1 MGKQND
7 KNCVQPLSSK
17 SSKMDKKNNASNT
30 KGNTK
35 GNSKGIVK
43 GNSTTPN
50 NVSLSDSLNNL
61 SPPPDVLT
69 TIVESCSRLEKELKS
84 TKKKINNLDKKY
96 KDVAMKHDEMLE
108 QIDYLT
114 ESIDIEMEEGEEEI
128 VSNIQQLLVQGNI
141 KSIISPQQVMNDL
154 LLEKNYKK
162 RRFNQEQKLCEQYLE
177 STAIKTPP
185 IADLQYFIDLPLDEK
200 KVIIDKEKELLLLQE
215 NKIPARFQIL
225 NSSLPSKIKQTII
238 DKINSSTNMMSSDS
252 TKLTNWVNGLLEIKW
267 DTYASLPVNF
277 NSKPS
282 DISNFLEN
290 TYYQL
295 DNVVYGQEKTK
306 EHIIQ
311 ILAKMITNPSGIG
324 NVFSIY
330 GPMGTGKTTI
340 IKEGMAKALGI
351 PFVFISLGGNSD
363 SSFLDG
369 HSYTYEGSVP
379 GRIVEALKTCG
390 CMNPI
395 FYFDE
400 LDKVSNTNKGQEI
413 INLLIH
419 LTDPIQNTNFT
430 DKYYSGIPFD
440 LSKSLFVF
448 SFNDITRVNPILRDR
463 MNLINVEGFDK
474 TDKLE
479 ICSNFVLPELSQEYK
494 VTYQYLEEGK
504 NRDNSKN
511 KDKNSKK
518 DSNKKSEKNSKVE
531 SKVDSK
537 IDKINNKLET
547 KIYDPLDFIITDK
560 LINYIIENHTHN
572 EAGVRTI
579 KRQLETIISKI
590 NVIKLLLKG
599 RVNNK
604 DSNKDSNKNLK
615 EIKNDDKKRKREKTD
630 DDGAENYNIKL
641 LDYLDLKN
649 LSFPLQLDEK
659 LVDLLIKDTKFKIKD
674 TFQSHMYL

>member
-17 SSKMDKKNNASNT
+17 SSKMDKKNTTSNAKANT

-35 GNSKGIVK
+35 GNAKGIVK

-50 NVSLSDSLNNL
+50 NVSLTDSLNNL

-84 TKKKINNLDKKY
+84 AKKKINNLDKKY
-96 KDVAMKHDEMLE
+96 KDIAGRHDEMLD
-108 QIDYLT
+108 QIEYLT
-114 ESIDIEMEEGEEEI
+114 ETMEVEMDEEEEEI
-128 VSNIQQLLVQGNI
+128 VSNIQQLLVQGQI
-141 KSIISPQQVMNDL
+141 KPVISPQHVMNDL

-162 RRFNQEQKLCEQYLE
+162 RRFNQEQKLCEQYLDV
-177 STAIKTPP
+177 TPIKTPP
-185 IADLQYFIDLPLDEK
+185 IADLKYFIDLTLDEK
-200 KVIIDKEKELLLLQE
+200 KVIIEKEKELKLLQE

-225 NSSLPSKIKQTII
+225 NSSLPTKIKQTII
-238 DKINSSTNMMSSDS
+238 DKINNSSNMMSSDS
-252 TKLTNWVNGLLEIKW
+252 SKLTNWVNGLLEIKW

-277 NSKPS
+277 DSKPV
-282 DISNFLEN
+282 DISNFLKK

-369 HSYTYEGSVP
+369 HSYTYEGSIP

-400 LDKVSNTNKGQEI
+400 LDKVSDTNKGQEI

-430 DKYYSGIPFD
+430 DKYYAGIPFD

-448 SFNDITRVNPILRDR
+448 SFNDINRVNPILRDR

-474 TDKLE
+474 PDKLE
-479 ICSNFVLPELSQEYK
+479 ICHKFILPELSKEYK
-494 VTYQYLEEGK
+494 VTYQYLEEKKK
-504 NRDNSKN
+504 N
-511 KDKNSKK
+511 
-518 DSNKKSEKNSKVE
+518 
-531 SKVDSK
+531 
-537 IDKINNKLET
+537 NNKISET
-547 KIYDPLDFIITDK
+547 LDFIITDK
-560 LINYIIENHTHN
+560 LINYIIENHTNN
-572 EAGVRTI
+572 EAGVRNI
-579 KRQLETIISKI
+579 KRKLETIISKI

-599 RVNNK
+599 KINNRESNIDINK
-604 DSNKDSNKNLK
+604 DNKNCK
-615 EIKNDDKKRKREKTD
+615 DIKNEEAKKRKREKD
-630 DDGAENYNIKL
+630 DEDGPENYNIKL
-641 LDYLDLKN
+641 LDYLDLKK
-649 LSFPLQLDEK
+649 LSFPLKLDEK
-659 LVDLLIKDTKFKIKD
+659 LVDLLIKDTKLKIKD